1 MPTTFGTPA
10 TATDLLARVSPF
22 GPSVDRE
29 ELVFGTR
36 PPAELLP
43 LLRIHHTGIRAL
55 LAGKLW
61 YGCNGATGRV
71 SELNPSA
78 RIPAGV
84 TLLCVAGDQRWDR
97 IDSRDRASHPW
108 LFSAEKPQTRRAASG

>member
-1 MPTTFGTPA
+1 M
-10 TATDLLARVSPF
+10 
-22 GPSVDRE
+22 
-29 ELVFGTR
+29 FGTR
-36 PPAELLP
+36 PRRTVTAPAYTIP
-43 LLRIHHTGIRAL
+43 GSAL

-78 RIPAGV
+78 GIPAGV
-84 TLLCVAGDQRWDR
+84 TVLCVAGDQRWDR

-108 LFSAEKPQTRRAASG
+108 VFTAEKPPTRRAPSG